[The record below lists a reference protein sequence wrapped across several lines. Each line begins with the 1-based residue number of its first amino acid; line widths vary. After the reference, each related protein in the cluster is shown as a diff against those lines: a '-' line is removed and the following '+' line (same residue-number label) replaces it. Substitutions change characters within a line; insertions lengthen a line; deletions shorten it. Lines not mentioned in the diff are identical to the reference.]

1 MSSDMEKMFLFYFF
15 NVWIFHKFP
24 PKAWLLNVFC
34 LAIAGVRLL
43 IGHYI
48 NQANVNMEYPGQV

>member
-1 MSSDMEKMFLFYFF
+1 MEKMFLFYFF